1 MAYKRNRRSIR
12 KLDELPGLFDDID
25 SEFKAPDPIQA
36 IIKEHRAKQASARPG
51 QLEIDEITGAVAL
64 RRQLQFFSVGSGSS
78 GNCAYLGVAGEG
90 GIIIDAGVEPDK
102 LLNELRRNAIDPDK
116 VAGIVLTHDHGDHVK
131 YAYALLRKLP
141 MLSVFCTPR
150 TLDGM
155 LRRHSISRRIRD
167 RHKSVYKEFAFQ
179 AGPFMVTPFEVSHD
193 GSDNVG
199 FCITVG
205 DKNFVVATDMGTI
218 GERADFYI
226 RKANWLMIESNYDA
240 SMLATG
246 RYPEYLKAR
255 IRSDHG
261 HLNNTATAQYLAS
274 MWRSWLTDI
283 YLCHLSQDNNRPEIA
298 LQAVGDA
305 LRACGAKVGDGSGSV
320 ESRRAQVRVSAL
332 PRYDA
337 SPLYVHRI

>member
-1 MAYKRNRRSIR
+1 MAYRRNRRSIR
-12 KLDELPGLFDDID
+12 KLDDLPGLFDDID
-25 SEFKAPDPIQA
+25 NEFKAPDPMQA

-90 GIIIDAGVEPDK
+90 GIIVDAGVEPDK
-102 LLNELRRNAIDPDK
+102 VLDELRRNAIDAAK

-131 YAYALLRKLP
+131 YVYALLRKFP
-141 MLSVFCTPR
+141 NMAVFCTPR

-167 RHKSVYKEFAFQ
+167 RHKAVYKEFAFQ

-199 FCITVG
+199 FCVTVG

-240 SMLATG
+240 AMLATG

-261 HLNNTATAQYLAS
+261 HLNNTVTADYLAS

-283 YLCHLSQDNNRPEIA
+283 YLCHLSEDNNRPEIA
-298 LQAVGDA
+298 LRVVGDA
-305 LRACGAKVGDGSGSV
+305 LRACGATVGDGSGSV

-337 SPLYVHRI
+337 SPLYIHRI

>member
-1 MAYKRNRRSIR
+1 MAYKRNRRSTR
-12 KLDELPGLFDDID
+12 QLDDLPGLFDEVD
-25 SEFKAPDPIQA
+25 SEFKAPDPLQA
-36 IIKEHRAKQASARPG
+36 IVKEHRAKQASARPG
-51 QLEIDEITGAVAL
+51 QLEIDEITGVVAL

-90 GIIIDAGVEPDK
+90 GIVIDAGVDPDK
-102 LLNELRRNAIDPDK
+102 LLNELRRNGIDPDK

-131 YAYALLRKLP
+131 FAYALLRKLP
-141 MLSVFCTPR
+141 NTVVYCTPR
-150 TLDGM
+150 TLEGM
-155 LRRHSISRRIRD
+155 LRRHSVSRRIKD
-167 RHKSVYKEFAFQ
+167 RHKPVYKEFAFE

-199 FCITVG
+199 FCVTVG
-205 DKNFVVATDMGTI
+205 DKNFVVATDMGMI

-240 SMLATG
+240 AMLATG

-261 HLNNTATAQYLAS
+261 HLNNTVTADYLAQ
-274 MWRSWLTDI
+274 MWRSWLTDV
-283 YLCHLSQDNNRPEIA
+283 YLCHLSEDNNRPELA
-298 LQAVGDA
+298 LRVVGDA
-305 LRACGAKVGDGSGSV
+305 LRAKGITVGDGSGSV

-337 SPLYVHRI
+337 SPLFVHRI